1 MTDPAEAAAAADAPL
16 IEAAAALL
24 VLKAE
29 LDRISD
35 LCCDADWNAPDTA
48 ELMTRE
54 RELVR
59 ACRDHALRISES
71 PPARTLAG
79 VQARASMVAAMMLPR
94 ECEDGGWI
102 ERDWDAGLLPALLAD
117 LAGLPG
123 MVGS

>member
-59 ACRDHALRISES
+59 AGGDSEMRK
-71 PPARTLAG
+71 A
-79 VQARASMVAAMMLPR
+79 
-94 ECEDGGWI
+94 
-102 ERDWDAGLLPALLAD
+102 
-117 LAGLPG
+117 
-123 MVGS
+123 